1 MLSIGESSK
10 VVGMRKT
17 GIIFFV
23 LTGVSALFLL
33 KTGTSEQ
40 SPDQS
45 SQSTTRLR
53 TPLLQQ
59 IPSRLPQ
66 NMDTKTPQ
74 SIESSPDVALS
85 AKLAPESKSTASFDG
100 SSTEEI
106 LAKLVG
112 QWEQT
117 KSTRKQI
124 LTIKEN
130 GTATMVVEPQG
141 FWKTILGNKV
151 TINIEW
157 SLNEAKLTFRTVGGS
172 PENKLEY
179 INQVW
184 GSEFVREIDSI
195 EDKMFTLRDD
205 EGDVS
210 QKWIRTSY

>member
-1 MLSIGESSK
+1 
-10 VVGMRKT
+10 MRKT

-40 SPDQS
+40 SPAQS
-45 SQSTTRLR
+45 NQGTTRLR

-66 NMDTKTPQ
+66 EVDIKTHPD
-74 SIESSPDVALS
+74 IESPANNRLS
-85 AKLAPESKSTASFDG
+85 AKRAPESESTASFEG
-100 SSTEEI
+100 ISTEEI

-184 GSEFVREIDSI
+184 GSEFVREINSI